1 MPAIKLTYFDLRAR
15 AEPARLIL
23 AQAGAKFE
31 DIRIP
36 APWDDMEG
44 WQKMK
49 PTTPYGQIPL
59 LEVDG
64 EVISES
70 VAIARYCAREF
81 GLAGKTT
88 FESAQADEIVDAVQG
103 AIEKQY
109 VAYLFEKDEAR
120 KTDLQKA
127 FNESVLPTLL
137 GNLEKRLCSRGG
149 DFFVGGALTWA
160 DIVTYQF
167 CVELPDKTVVEKY
180 PKISALVAKVGELP
194 NIKAWVASRPKTT
207 L

>member
-1 MPAIKLTYFDLRAR
+1 
-15 AEPARLIL
+15 
-23 AQAGAKFE
+23 
-31 DIRIP
+31 
-36 APWDDMEG
+36 
-44 WQKMK
+44 MK

-109 VAYLFEKDEAR
+109 VAYLFEKVVIYFSSGFMFHFNPPPSLLAIV
-120 KTDLQKA
+120 LQSFLSDHA
-127 FNESVLPTLL
+127 
-137 GNLEKRLCSRGG
+137 
-149 DFFVGGALTWA
+149 
-160 DIVTYQF
+160 
-167 CVELPDKTVVEKY
+167 
-180 PKISALVAKVGELP
+180 
-194 NIKAWVASRPKTT
+194 
-207 L
+207 